1 MEPENNTFPIDIE
14 ISNNLF
20 QNNYQNYD
28 MYENLQVRDIDKI
41 IHRWSSNND
50 INYEISDNKSHLDH
64 QNNLIKLFESYPDK
78 VKIIINNDTLK
89 DILRAG
95 FFTLFNNLL
104 NERIKYNINENL
116 FFNNYKFLEIIFRML
131 MKVDLNNNSFIIPVE
146 EYRSIKNI
154 KNVYKNNYNNYQEFI
169 NKIFTYNDVLQEQ
182 QKIIIDKPWWKNNND
197 NQKSDNYVMN
207 VITDIKFEDDI
218 WEYRPEYLNDMFK
231 PDNLDLFLE
240 KINTICNFFIND
252 DLDLKIYNELEGGY
266 KSYFYKYKKYKN
278 KYFNLKNKK

>member
-14 ISNNLF
+14 ISDNLF
-20 QNNYQNYD
+20 QNNYQNYEI
-28 MYENLQVRDIDKI
+28 YENLKVRDIDKI
-41 IHRWSSNND
+41 IHRWLPND
-50 INYEISDNKSHLDH
+50 TINYETSDNKSHLDH

-104 NERIKYNINENL
+104 NERIKYDINENL

-131 MKVDLNNNSFIIPVE
+131 MKVDFINNSFIIPVE

-154 KNVYKNNYNNYQEFI
+154 KNVYKDNYDNYGEFKNKIITYNNDLQNQKETII
-169 NKIFTYNDVLQEQ
+169 NKD
-182 QKIIIDKPWWKNNND
+182 WWKNNNNRQTSED
-197 NQKSDNYVMN
+197 YVMN
-207 VITDIKFEDDI
+207 VSTDIKFEDDI
-218 WEYRPEYLNDMFK
+218 WEYHPEYLNDMFK

-240 KINTICNFFIND
+240 KINIICNFFIED
-252 DLDLKIYNELEGGY
+252 DFDLDINNELEGGY

-278 KYFNLKNKK
+278 KYYNLKNK